1 MIIEPQI
8 DSFSTLYDAG
18 KPQVVWTKLVADLET
33 PVSAMLKLADGRANS
48 FLFESV
54 EGGNVR
60 GRYSLIGLKPDLIWR
75 CRGEKAE
82 INRQARFQPDDFVA
96 VDKPA
101 LESLRDLIAE
111 SRIDLPRGLP
121 PMASGLFGI
130 SAMTWSGK
138 WRSCPTCHPIACPC
152 RTASSCGRPS
162 SPSSTMSRT

>member
-8 DSFSTLYDAG
+8 DSFTALYDDG
-18 KPQVVWTKLVADLET
+18 KQQVVWTSLVADLET
-33 PVSAMLKLADGRANS
+33 PVSAMLKLADGRTNS

-82 INRQARFQPDDFVA
+82 INRQARFQPDDFTPVE
-96 VDKPA
+96 KPA

-111 SRIDLPRGLP
+111 SRIE
-121 PMASGLFGI
+121 
-130 SAMTWSGK
+130 
-138 WRSCPTCHPIACPC
+138 
-152 RTASSCGRPS
+152 
-162 SPSSTMSRT
+162 